1 MRDRT
6 YKGVSLFSGAG
17 GLDVG
22 FEQAG
27 VEVVFANE
35 LDPDAADAYCANRP
49 DNPNV
54 MHRGDIVAFS
64 DELEAMENIDVLFGG
79 PPCQGFSVAGKMD
92 PDDERSL
99 LVFAFL
105 DAVATVRPR
114 LFVME
119 NVKALGRSP
128 RWESVRERL
137 NSIAHSLGYET
148 QPMVL
153 DATDYGVPQKRERF
167 FFVGIRQDTA
177 HEALSNLPSRLQL
190 HAAKGATV
198 RSTLSA
204 LPRFGDAGN
213 PESSVAAVRLAKNP
227 ILRPSAYHGSLLF
240 NGRGRPMDLDAP
252 AKTLPAQMGGNH
264 TPIVDQALLD
274 DPDAFDWVS
283 DYHSKLLEGTTTPQ
297 EAQGGLPSS
306 IRRLTVREAAALQTF
321 PPDYH
326 FSGSVNKQYRQIGNA
341 VPCRLAHA
349 VAASSLSL
357 LLDGVQEIPEA
368 LSRRAS

>member
-213 PESSVAAVRLAKNP
+213 EA
-227 ILRPSAYHGSLLF
+227 
-240 NGRGRPMDLDAP
+240 GR
-252 AKTLPAQMGGNH
+252 
-264 TPIVDQALLD
+264 
-274 DPDAFDWVS
+274 
-283 DYHSKLLEGTTTPQ
+283 
-297 EAQGGLPSS
+297 LPSS
-306 IRRLTVREAAALQTF
+306 SPPRYAPPARESARTPPPGPWKHLEDRPKPRAPRSRLLGFA
-321 PPDYH
+321 
-326 FSGSVNKQYRQIGNA
+326 SGTHTESNE
-341 VPCRLAHA
+341 RL
-349 VAASSLSL
+349 
-357 LLDGVQEIPEA
+357 PWP
-368 LSRRAS
+368 

>member
-227 ILRPSAYHGSLLF
+227 ILRPSAYTRLAQDLVKKQGGCQAQALPATPHPRESPQELRHPGHGNILRTVPSPGLLALDCLDLLPAHIQKVTNGFRGLSRAIHLFQGIDEPISHRDVRLTNLGVTLIQMSLLTWRVVVRLLCASKDTEKGVLLEPSF
-240 NGRGRPMDLDAP
+240 
-252 AKTLPAQMGGNH
+252 GNH
-264 TPIVDQALLD
+264 LL
-274 DPDAFDWVS
+274 
-283 DYHSKLLEGTTTPQ
+283 T
-297 EAQGGLPSS
+297 
-306 IRRLTVREAAALQTF
+306 
-321 PPDYH
+321 
-326 FSGSVNKQYRQIGNA
+326 
-341 VPCRLAHA
+341 
-349 VAASSLSL
+349 
-357 LLDGVQEIPEA
+357 
-368 LSRRAS
+368 